1 MGHGCCKQGR
11 WDGRVNNNPLLSGG
25 EGRGRPFR
33 FGKRNASSLPPT
45 PPPPPHQPEPAEIP
59 ESRDR
64 NRTAAGLGVM
74 SGAPRALPRRW
85 GLGAAGSLPT
95 TPRLQSG
102 DPGPPWGRGVTRG
115 DAGIPAPSAG
125 VVPLPPPL
133 RELRVCRWGGAGGG
147 GNCGHS
153 AAADRPSGVPGGRG
167 SAAQRWDELVGTA
180 APKVGGGVGG
190 AGGEAAHLNRPPPT
204 PPAGLSPRLR

>member
-33 FGKRNASSLPPT
+33 FGKRNASSLPPPPPP

-147 GNCGHS
+147 ET
-153 AAADRPSGVPGGRG
+153 AATALPRIDLPASPVGAG
-167 SAAQRWDELVGTA
+167 AQRS
-180 APKVGGGVGG
+180 
-190 AGGEAAHLNRPPPT
+190 AGMSL
-204 PPAGLSPRLR
+204 